1 MKRAHQGR
9 EQFMPLVILMDDCE
23 EVLIDQQLSLPA
35 KPDLAS
41 ATNTAEN
48 STLAGDKIVQLSD
61 YRK

>member
-1 MKRAHQGR
+1 MLTKAVSI
-9 EQFMPLVILMDDCE
+9 VILMDYCE
-23 EVLIDQQLSLPA
+23 EVLIDQQLSLLA